1 MKWIFLLLISSLC
14 ATELKIGTTV
24 LSVEIANT
32 EPTRSKG
39 LSGRSELKEG
49 TGMLFVFDKPKA
61 WTFWMKDTKIALSIG
76 FFNSE
81 KKLLQSFDMLPTVA
95 GAESEKIYRSPKE
108 TRYALEVPM
117 GWFKKNK
124 IREGDHFLL
133 IDE

>member
-24 LSVEIANT
+24 LNVEIANT
-32 EPTRSKG
+32 EPARSKG

-49 TGMLFVFDKPKA
+49 TGMLFVFDKPNI
-61 WTFWMKDTKIALSIG
+61 WTFWMKDTKIPLSIG
-76 FFNSE
+76 FFNSN
-81 KKLLQSFDMLPTVA
+81 KKLLQSTDMPPNIA
-95 GAESEKIYRSPKE
+95 GAESEKFYRSPKE
-108 TRYALEVPM
+108 TKYALEVPM

-124 IREGDHFLL
+124 IRDGEHFHL